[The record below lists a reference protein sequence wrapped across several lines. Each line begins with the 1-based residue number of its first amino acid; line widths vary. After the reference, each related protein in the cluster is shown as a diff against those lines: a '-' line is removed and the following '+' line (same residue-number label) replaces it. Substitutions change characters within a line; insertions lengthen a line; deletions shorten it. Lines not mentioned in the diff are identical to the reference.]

1 VVRVYDEAL
10 QSGRRFSRAPA
21 HDEEENMRVLRAICA
36 GVVLFATAG
45 AAGAQ
50 EWKPARNV
58 DIVVASGAGGSS
70 DRTARVVQRLLQL
83 NPAFPSISV
92 TNRQGGGGT
101 VAWTYLAQQPGDP
114 HYIATFSPTMV
125 TNHLLGVAKL
135 RYTDFT
141 PLSIILREYVLV
153 TVNADSPITS
163 GRALLDRIRKDPA
176 ALSFAFAAAP
186 GNHNHVVIGMIFKAA
201 GADPRLSKVVI
212 QKSGGTGT
220 TAVLGGHIDVL
231 VGAPANVLPHIQAG
245 KMRAIG
251 LSAPQ
256 RQTGAAAELPTL
268 KEQGIDAVFY
278 SWRGFLGAKDLTPA
292 QIAFWDTAFAK
303 ALEVQDWKQDLEKN
317 AWAEDLMN
325 AAETRKHLDSEQEVI
340 ARMLGELGLLKR

>member
-1 VVRVYDEAL
+1 MRISGAIFGYTACLVV
-10 QSGRRFSRAPA
+10 
-21 HDEEENMRVLRAICA
+21 A
-36 GVVLFATAG
+36 GVAS
-45 AAGAQ
+45 AQ

-70 DRTARVVQRLLQL
+70 DRTARVVQRLLQA

-92 TNRQGGGGT
+92 SNRQGGGGT

-114 HYIATFSPTMV
+114 HTIATFSPTMV
-125 TNHLLGVAKL
+125 TNPLLGVGKL

-141 PLSIILREYVLV
+141 PLSIILREYILV
-153 TVNADSPITS
+153 SVNADSPITS
-163 GRALLDRIRKDPA
+163 GKALLERIRKDPT

-201 GADPRLSKVVI
+201 GADPRQSKIVI
-212 QKSGGTGT
+212 QKSGGEGATS
-220 TAVLGGHIDVL
+220 VMGGHIDVL

-256 RQTGAAAELPTL
+256 RQPGPAAELPTL

-278 SWRGFLGAKDLTPA
+278 SWRGFLGAKDLTPP
-292 QIAFWDTAFAK
+292 QIAFWDAAFAQ
-303 ALEVQDWKQDLEKN
+303 ALQVDDWKQDLVKN

-325 AAETRKHLDSEQEVI
+325 AAETRKHLDSEQALI
-340 ARMLGELGLLKR
+340 ASMLGELGLLKR

>member
-1 VVRVYDEAL
+1 
-10 QSGRRFSRAPA
+10 
-21 HDEEENMRVLRAICA
+21 MRVSKAVCGWMAWCII
-36 GVVLFATAG
+36 AG
-45 AAGAQ
+45 AASAQ

-70 DRTARVVQRLLQL
+70 DRTARVVQRLLQV
-83 NPAFPSISV
+83 NPAFLSMSV

-114 HYIATFSPTMV
+114 HYIATFSPTIV
-125 TNHLLGVAKL
+125 TNPLLGVSKL

-153 TVNADSPITS
+153 SVNADSPITS
-163 GRALLDRIRKDPA
+163 AKALLEHIRKDPA

-201 GADPRLSKVVI
+201 GADPKRSKVVI
-212 QKSGGTGT
+212 QKSGGTGA
-220 TAVLGGHIDVL
+220 TAVMGGHIDVL

-256 RQTGAAAELPTL
+256 RQPGAAAELPTL

-292 QIAFWDTAFAK
+292 QIAFWDAAFAQ
-303 ALEVQDWKQDLEKN
+303 ALQAQDWKQDLANN
-317 AWAEDLMN
+317 AWAEDLKN
-325 AAETRKHLDSEQEVI
+325 AAETRKHLDSEQELI